1 MTSARIITGAA
12 VQRILVSSAAGLGE
26 RCRVLARYT
35 GKINI
40 CFYLVWILVLLIDEK
55 IKKSN
60 DLQLQT

>member
-12 VQRILVSSAAGLGE
+12 VQRVLVSSAAGLGE

-40 CFYLVWILVLLIDEK
+40 CFYLVWILVLLIDEN
-55 IKKSN
+55 I
-60 DLQLQT
+60 